1 MAFEVRSTADQ
12 VANLHIMPAVDFAAI
27 LAHERKKAAAT
38 RLAQKKASLSA
49 SAVATDEASRTR
61 HVHDAERSEGAAE
74 EGAVE
79 ITTINASS
87 VTRVNVRRPDGTNT
101 VDTRQPA
108 IAAAS
113 VGNAMHVQQHHHH
126 VREDANCRR
135 GRPHD
140 VAIGANQSNSSD
152 SAQHHAIAVDSIR
165 ADSSESA
172 HVDQAQRHG
181 VGVTGGARD
190 CRDTGHGVGVWAG
203 HSSRPELV
211 DVGGPLP
218 RVRSVVFH
226 GWLSCVG
233 AEWVCSHGRSV

>member
-1 MAFEVRSTADQ
+1 MRSTADQ
-12 VANLHIMPAVDFAAI
+12 VANLHTMPAVDFAAI
-27 LAHERKKAAAT
+27 LAHERKKAAAA
-38 RLAQKKASLSA
+38 RLAQKKASLGA
-49 SAVATDEASRTR
+49 SAVATDEASRTQR
-61 HVHDAERSEGAAE
+61 HVHDAECSEGAAE

-113 VGNAMHVQQHHHH
+113 VGNAMHVQQDHHH

-140 VAIGANQSNSSD
+140 VAIGANQAN
-152 SAQHHAIAVDSIR
+152 
-165 ADSSESA
+165 SSESA

-181 VGVTGGARD
+181 IGVTVGGARD

-233 AEWVCSHGRSV
+233 AEWLCSHGRSV